1 MTTVAIPRTLVNRI
15 LEQAQ
20 RSPETEVCGL
30 IAGRNDHPL
39 RCYPIANADPHPDHH
54 FLMEP
59 HQQIAA
65 MREMRE
71 RGEQLFAIYHSHP
84 DTPPLPS
91 AEDLAQAAYPE
102 ALYLIVSLAT
112 VGTLQMRGFEFKG
125 GRVNAV
131 DFVVDET
138 SAVNLGD

>member
-1 MTTVAIPRTLVNRI
+1 MSTVAIPRTLVNRI

-20 RSPETEVCGL
+20 RSPEAEVCGL
-30 IAGRNDHPL
+30 IAGRQGQPL
-39 RCYPIANADPHPDHH
+39 RCYPVANTDPRPEHH

-71 RGEQLFAIYHSHP
+71 RGEELFAIYHSHP
-84 DTPPLPS
+84 DPPPLPS
-91 AEDLAQAAYPE
+91 AEDLSQAAYPD

-112 VGTLQMRGFEFKG
+112 KGTLQLRGFELKDG
-125 GRVNAV
+125 AMNAV
-131 DFVVDET
+131 DFAIDET
-138 SAVNLGD
+138 LTSSAGD

>member
-1 MTTVAIPRTLVNRI
+1 MTTVSIPRRLVNQI
-15 LEQAQ
+15 LDQAQ
-20 RSPETEVCGL
+20 RSPLAEVCGL
-30 IAGRNDHPL
+30 IGGRNGRPL
-39 RCYPIANADPHPDHH
+39 RCYPIVNADPHPEHH

-71 RGEQLFAIYHSHP
+71 RGEGLFAIYHSHP

-131 DFVVDET
+131 DFEVDET
-138 SAVNLGD
+138 STPNLGD